1 MFVNWFIN
9 SYTNVIPWGNIFTK
23 KIRWIWIIN
32 SNTDKAYVRLPVSDA
47 LFKVQKELEK
57 QGIGIK
63 IFDAYRPYS
72 ATLLFYEIQKDT
84 IYVAAPWK
92 GSRHNRGCSVDLTL
106 VDLKTGKELKM
117 PTSFDSFSEE
127 SWPSYNNLPRKV
139 IGNRQTLINVMSKY
153 GFTVYPE
160 EWWHY
165 DFQGWKNF
173 DLLDIPFEALEQK

>member
-1 MFVNWFIN
+1 
-9 SYTNVIPWGNIFTK
+9 
-23 KIRWIWIIN
+23 
-32 SNTDKAYVRLPVSDA
+32 
-47 LFKVQKELEK
+47 VQKELEK

-160 EWWHY
+160 E
-165 DFQGWKNF
+165 
-173 DLLDIPFEALEQK
+173 